1 MNHSLSRRMKI
12 LVMHPEPLVCA
23 GLAAALQSSFEI
35 FVHDTEGLP
44 PDAPSID
51 VIIADYGY
59 AMQLV
64 DADVRRRCGAL
75 ANARILALTGNDRE
89 ADVRRAIE
97 AGIHGYLLQGCSLE
111 ELAAGANAVAR
122 GVRYLC
128 ATVARRMA
136 DSVASVTLT
145 LRENEVMRLVATGH
159 SNKAIA
165 RQLDIGLCTVKSHV
179 SAIMTKLGAKSR
191 TQATSIAVTRG
202 LVDERGPSPCPPWTL
217 ASRTPL
223 LEPQPRFAWP
233 AHPAR

>member
-1 MNHSLSRRMKI
+1 MNHSLSRRMNI

-23 GLAAALQSSFEI
+23 GLVAALQSSFEI

-75 ANARILALTGNDRE
+75 ADARILTLTGNDRE
-89 ADVRRAIE
+89 TDVRRAIE
-97 AGIHGYLLQGCSLE
+97 AGVHGYLLRGCSLE
-111 ELAAGANAVAR
+111 ELIDGAKAVAH

-128 ATVARRMA
+128 MAVAQRIA

-159 SNKAIA
+159 SNKVIA
-165 RQLDIGLCTVKSHV
+165 RQLGIGVCTVKSHV
-179 SAIMTKLGAKSR
+179 SAIMSKLGAKSR

-202 LVDERGPSPCPPWTL
+202 LVDERGPSPRPHWPLT
-217 ASRTPL
+217 SRTPL

-233 AHPAR
+233 AQPAC